1 VLYPLTKILLLTS
14 GHPVYMCIYIYEEI
28 ECGDIMLN
36 NIYEMTNIF
45 NKYLVNNISLTVEDD
60 YARELM
66 MEKYTESQFEAFNVI
81 GVDEL
86 KRIVNRLENKSDR
99 RRYNY

>member
-1 VLYPLTKILLLTS
+1 VI
-14 GHPVYMCIYIYEEI
+14 IYIGI
-28 ECGDIMLN
+28 QCGDIMLN
-36 NIYEMTNIF
+36 NIYEMANIF
-45 NKYLVNNISLTVEDD
+45 NKYLVNSISLTVEDD

-86 KRIVNRLENKSDR
+86 KRIVNRLENKSGR
-99 RRYNY
+99 GRYNC